1 MRHQVKTKK
10 LSRTKPHREA
20 MLTNMANSLFTH
32 RTIRTTDAK
41 AKELRRLV
49 DRLIAISKSNTLAA
63 RRRVFATLRDETTVK
78 KLFTE
83 IGPHFKE
90 RPSGFTRVL
99 KVGTRRGDG
108 ATVTLVELLT
118 PKPVVASEKEKGKDK
133 KKAEKE
139 AKAKT

>member
-20 MLTNMANSLFTH
+20 MLANMANSLFTY

-41 AKELRRLV
+41 AKELRRLI
-49 DRLIAISKSNTLAA
+49 DRLVTISKSDTLVA

-90 RPSGFTRVL
+90 RTSGFTRVL

-108 ATVTLVELLT
+108 AAVTMVELLT
-118 PKPVVASEKEKGKDK
+118 PKPVVTTDKEKGKEK

-139 AKAKT
+139 AKAKS